1 MPPAAD
7 PARSPLDR
15 LPVELLAAVLWFLP
29 GRDIK
34 KLRLTSKS
42 VCSKTPLRLRR
53 VFLSA
58 NPRNIEVLRAVA
70 DHDVLRHGVSE
81 IILDDALLGYI
92 DNMNEIAPGGT
103 LRAYMN
109 SSEEQSANDLGEDE
123 DNTDSEDGEEDIPY
137 AFSRACRQNIRQ
149 ALERQDTDVPR
160 PNQILIARQIKR
172 QLPWRDS
179 WRYFQQLLQQQE
191 DVMKTGADAE
201 AFRYG
206 LERFTSLQRVTITPV
221 AHGVLYEPLY
231 ETPMIRAFPRGFNY
245 PIPCSWPLYEIGLP
259 YFLQPWDND
268 DESDKSRWRGFSI
281 ASGELSTFGQRVKE
295 LVIDVAHLTT
305 GLSCQLFAR
314 PCREYDNLLTVL
326 RQPGFSRIDLSIL
339 ADGQQ
344 YEGWPVFRNGR
355 MKAALD
361 AAADLQ
367 HISLG
372 VQIDPPQLTRGL
384 RISTSPNDRF
394 TPLRDIFPID
404 RWPKLR
410 HFGLSNFLVQHDDL
424 LSLLAALPLTIR
436 SVDLSFLTF
445 MEGGDYRGLL
455 DGIRQNLAWHERPV
469 HERPRVFVNVRNSM
483 QVTIRYF
490 CLDKEVN
497 EFFYGTGE
505 NPFELEGSGRNY
517 PQDDMGIIRDP
528 FDPTHD
534 RPNTGIDEL
543 MEMGIV
549 SE

>member
-7 PARSPLDR
+7 PAQPPLDR
-15 LPVELLAAVLWFLP
+15 LPVELLAAVLSFLP

-34 KLRLTSKS
+34 NLRLTSKS
-42 VCSKTPLRLRR
+42 VCSRTPLRLYR

-58 NPRNIEVLRAVA
+58 NPRNIEVLRAIA
-70 DHDVLRHGVSE
+70 DHDGLRHGVFE
-81 IILDDALLGYI
+81 IVLDDALLGHI
-92 DNMNEIAPGGT
+92 S
-103 LRAYMN
+103 N
-109 SSEEQSANDLGEDE
+109 SEPQSANDLGEDG
-123 DNTDSEDGEEDIPY
+123 DDTDSEEDTESRDSTDGEGGEEDIPY
-137 AFSRACRQNIRQ
+137 AFDRVCKQNIRQ
-149 ALERQDTDVPR
+149 ALERQDTDIPR
-160 PNQILIARQIKR
+160 PNQILIAQQIK
-172 QLPWRDS
+172 QELPRRNS
-179 WRYFQQLLQQQE
+179 WRYYRQLLQQQE
-191 DVMKTGADAE
+191 HVITTEADIE

-206 LERFTSLQRVTITPV
+206 LEHFTSLQRVTITPT

-245 PIPCSWPLYEIGLP
+245 PIPCSWPLYEIGRP
-259 YFLQPWDND
+259 YTLQSWDND

-281 ASGELSTFGQRVKE
+281 ATGELTTFGQRVKD

-305 GLSCQLFAR
+305 GLSCRFFTR
-314 PCREYDNLLTVL
+314 PCQEYDNLLGVL

-344 YEGWPVFRNGR
+344 YKGWPVLRNGR
-355 MKAALD
+355 LKAALD

-367 HISLG
+367 HVSLG
-372 VQIDPPQLTRGL
+372 VQIDPPQLARAF
-384 RISTSPNDRF
+384 RISTSPSNDHF

-410 HFGLSNFLVQHDDL
+410 HFGLSNFLVQQDDL
-424 LSLLAALPLTIR
+424 LLLLAALPLTLR

-445 MEGGDYRGLL
+445 IEGGDYRGLL

-517 PQDDMGIIRDP
+517 PHDDMGIIRDP